1 METTM
6 AAHPNPRPATGQTI
20 AKGALVLGAAAV
32 VSKLLGTIQKIPL
45 QNMAGDAVFGI
56 YNAVY
61 PLYILILTLA
71 TAGFPIAVSRFVA
84 EERAVGNPDGARAV
98 LRMALIVSTAAGVAG
113 FAVLYFGAPVFSA
126 LIGVRH
132 TEAALRSVSFALFF
146 VPALAAL
153 RGYFQGLSDMVP
165 TAVSQVAEQFVRV
178 AVMLALL
185 IVLLQ
190 AGAGEETVAAGATFG
205 SAAGAFAGLL
215 AVLLFWRRRR
225 AGEQVA
231 AKTRKPPLRAAS
243 VGYRRFVGYAISVCA
258 GSIVLPALTLAD
270 TFTMPRL
277 LKQTVG
283 ETAAMAQYGV
293 YNHGVPL
300 VQLVAMIASS
310 MSVALVPAMSEAKRL
325 GSADVARGRA
335 ELSLRL
341 TWLIGLA
348 ASAGMAVAAA
358 PLSVMLYGSPE
369 GDEVMALL
377 AFSAVFSVLQIVSAA
392 LLQGVG
398 EAKRPAYYLLAAAG
412 VKVGLNAALMPMWG
426 IKGAA
431 AAAVAAYATAAGLNL
446 MRLYR
451 IGLIRLSWRGFVVKS
466 FASAAV
472 MSAAVFAVIW
482 ASEHVFAT
490 VLPLS
495 VRWRET
501 MAALLAVGTG
511 VAVFAV
517 MILRTRLVGAA
528 ELEAMPG
535 LGSRLLPLLRRWRF
549 IPIEGGFPCP
559 HPSPSSD
566 SAPGTKT
573 N

>member
-6 AAHPNPRPATGQTI
+6 AVHPNPQPATGQTI

-84 EERAVGNPDGARAV
+84 EERAGGNPDGARAV
-98 LRMALIVSTAAGVAG
+98 LRMALTVSTAAGVAG
-113 FAVLYFGAPVFSA
+113 FAVLYFGAPALSA

-153 RGYFQGLSDMVP
+153 RGYFQGQSDMVP

-185 IVLLQ
+185 IVFLQ
-190 AGAGEETVAAGATFG
+190 AGAGDATVAAGATFG
-205 SAAGAFAGLL
+205 SAAGACAGLL
-215 AVLLFWRRRR
+215 AVLLFWRRRQ
-225 AGEQVA
+225 AGEPAA
-231 AKTRKPPLRAAS
+231 AKTRKSPPRAS
-243 VGYRRFVGYAISVCA
+243 SIGYRRFVGYAISVCA

-277 LKQTVG
+277 LARTVG

-325 GSADVARGRA
+325 GSDGAARGRA
-335 ELSLRL
+335 EISLRL
-341 TWLIGLA
+341 TWLLGLA

-377 AFSAVFSVLQIVSAA
+377 AFSAVFSVMQIVSAA

-412 VKVGLNAALMPMWG
+412 VKVGLNAALMPIWG
-426 IKGAA
+426 IEGAA
-431 AAAVAAYATAAGLNL
+431 VAAVAAYAAAAGLNL
-446 MRLYR
+446 MRLHQ
-451 IGLIRLSWRGFVVKS
+451 IGLIRLSWRGYVVKS

-482 ASEHVFAT
+482 AAEHVFAT
-490 VLPLS
+490 VLPLA

-517 MILRTRLVGAA
+517 MVLRTRLVGAA
-528 ELEAMPG
+528 ELESMPG

-549 IPIEGGFPCP
+549 IPHEGGFPCP